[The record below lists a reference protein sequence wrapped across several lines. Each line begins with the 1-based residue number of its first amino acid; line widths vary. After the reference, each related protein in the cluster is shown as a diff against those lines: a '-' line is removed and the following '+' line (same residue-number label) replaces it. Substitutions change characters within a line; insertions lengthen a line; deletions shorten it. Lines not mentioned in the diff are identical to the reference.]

1 MFASPGARRRARTGL
16 GVGGRG
22 GRRALRRR
30 TCRGGGRCAGRLRLL
45 RRRGATRAVAVV
57 LRGLRRD
64 RRAVRVA
71 GRRRHF
77 DDLRFFEHARL
88 RLRVGL
94 ARRGV
99 RRRGLRG
106 LRHRLA
112 RRLALQRTVR
122 IVLRLA
128 RAGIGRRGRRH
139 LRDERRRRTGD
150 IQRHHYRDRK
160 ADDQAQHDAEKSP
173 PGLFRLLCCA
183 AWFCHR
189 MNHLQKES
197 WNGRRL

>member
-1 MFASPGARRRARTGL
+1 MFASPGAGAAPEPRL

-22 GRRALRRR
+22 GRTALRRR
-30 TCRGGGRCAGRLRLL
+30 TCRGGGRCAGGLRLL
-45 RRRGATRAVAVV
+45 RRRGGRAVAVI
-57 LRGLRRD
+57 LRGLRRY

-71 GRRRHF
+71 VGGRHF
-77 DDLRFFEHARL
+77 DDLRFFQHARL

-122 IVLRLA
+122 VVLRLA
-128 RAGIGRRGRRH
+128 RARIGRRRRRH
-139 LRDERRRRTGD
+139 LRDERRGRTGD
-150 IQRHHYRDRK
+150 VQRHHHRDRK
-160 ADDQAQHDAEKSP
+160 ADDQAQHDAEKSA